1 MSISSR
7 QQWISKSKSIVFY
20 IIDST
25 QRVNTLLKKVLA
37 AGLSF
42 GLSASMALAE
52 DYPSK
57 PIEMVIGFK
66 PGGFSDAMARKLSEP
81 LTKATDPPIVHSH
94 MGGACLGA
102 FLGGLKMRLGNVL
115 ESCGNPLMFYVKM
128 QQDYLL
134 SLRPL

>member
-1 MSISSR
+1 M
-7 QQWISKSKSIVFY
+7 K
-20 IIDST
+20 
-25 QRVNTLLKKVLA
+25 RVNTLRKKVLA

-81 LTKATDPPIVHSH
+81 LTKALDQPIVHTY
-94 MGGACLGA
+94 MGGA
-102 FLGGLKMRLGNVL
+102 GGSTRW
-115 ESCGNPLMFYVKM
+115 
-128 QQDYLL
+128 
-134 SLRPL
+134 